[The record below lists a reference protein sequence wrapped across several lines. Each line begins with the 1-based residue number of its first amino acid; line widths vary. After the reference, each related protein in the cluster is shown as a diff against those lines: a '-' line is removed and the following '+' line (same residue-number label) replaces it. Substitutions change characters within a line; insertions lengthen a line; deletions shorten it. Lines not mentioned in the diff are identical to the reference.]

1 MSQMAS
7 MASMVIME
15 SKVCNDVLYYHS
27 QSLKNMV
34 LGCTVAQLR
43 IIFSPTDN
51 YSGIPFFAYVQ
62 PFKIAPSAKGAP
74 DPDTQLY
81 RLVRVLRNDRTRKGL
96 IIPLTDI
103 WRPVELIPRFGRKC
117 NTGWTC
123 DTAVELSKEYYLNCF
138 ADKPTYIEV
147 Y

>member
-1 MSQMAS
+1 MSQMIS
-7 MASMVIME
+7 MASMIIMG
-15 SKVCNDVLYYHS
+15 SKVHNGVLYCHS
-27 QSLKNMV
+27 GSLKNMV

-43 IIFSPTDN
+43 IIFSPNDN
-51 YSGIPFFAYVQ
+51 RSGIPFFAYVQ
-62 PFKIAPSAKGAP
+62 PFNIAPNAKGTP

-81 RLVRVLRNDRTRKGL
+81 RLVRVLRSDRTRKGL
-96 IIPLTDI
+96 IVPLTDI

-117 NTGWTC
+117 NTDWTC
-123 DTAVELSKEYYLNCF
+123 DTAVELSKEFYLNCF